1 MITKSDLGYT
11 FEKREFFSNTLS
23 PTSYFCKSN
32 EISIEIRQY
41 EKNRCMHILICQ
53 HCCYIVIIMTV
64 FEDLCEHTI
73 SNISLLSVAVRRR
86 ITL

>member
-41 EKNRCMHILICQ
+41 EKTGACI
-53 HCCYIVIIMTV
+53 Y
-64 FEDLCEHTI
+64 
-73 SNISLLSVAVRRR
+73 
-86 ITL
+86 

>member
-1 MITKSDLGYT
+1 MLIIIFIVYEVNNLSRVMITKSDLGYT

-41 EKNRCMHILICQ
+41 EKTGACI
-53 HCCYIVIIMTV
+53 Y
-64 FEDLCEHTI
+64 
-73 SNISLLSVAVRRR
+73 
-86 ITL
+86 